1 MLLAILQAKADIQKI
16 IGVNIAKIRQGKN
29 LTQIALGDLLDIE
42 RQSINRIEKGR
53 TNISIHLLYKIACAL
68 EVKIENLLED
78 VFTV

>member
-1 MLLAILQAKADIQKI
+1 LQAKADIQKI
-16 IGVNIAKIRQGKN
+16 IGINIAKIRQSKN

-68 EVKIENLLED
+68 EVKIEILFENIY
-78 VFTV
+78 TV